1 MTDASTHPVPDTAP
15 EVETRAAMLIRP
27 LYCIAIA
34 FSLFQLYTAVFTPLS
49 SLVVRSVHVGFLI
62 LLALTLYR
70 ANGSGQNKVPWYDWA
85 LGLTGFALGFYHWI
99 FEADIMLRFLPETQD
114 LIVGTLMVALV
125 FEGARRC
132 MGIGLAVV
140 CGLFLLWGL
149 FGQYLPEPLGH
160 RGYAPDQVLQQ
171 LFLGTE
177 GIFGI
182 PTFVSSTYLFLFILF
197 GSFLQQAGMVGLFND
212 LSLGT
217 VGHTKGGPAKVAV
230 VSSGIMGTISGSGI
244 ANVVTTGLFTIPL
257 MKRFGYRPAFAGA
270 VEATAS
276 MGGQIMPPV
285 MGAVAFIM
293 AETIGAPYVDVVKA
307 AAIPAVL
314 YFATVLWMVHLEAGR
329 CNLKGLPKA
338 ECPRPLLALKER
350 WYLLLP
356 LMTLVWL
363 LFGGYTPL
371 FAGTIGLLLTVV
383 LILGSALSGPLR
395 QTYMKVAFWIM
406 VGLACSA
413 FFKYGAGAIFAL
425 IGVLIL
431 PQLILKGGRDTLKL
445 CLDSLAQGAVSAT
458 GVGIACAVVGV
469 IIAILTLTGLP
480 ITIGSAIV
488 DIGQSSLFLS
498 LVLTMLTC
506 IVLGMGI
513 PSIPNY
519 IITSSIAGPVLV
531 QLGVPVIVAHMFVFY
546 FGIMANLTPPVALAA
561 FAAAP
566 IANAPAMRISMICLR
581 IAIAGFLLPFMAVY
595 APALMLQ
602 GDSLWMSAWVTF
614 KAVFAIALWG
624 AAAIGYLYAPLN
636 WPERLWATA
645 AAGCM
650 VVAMPITDEIGLALG
665 ATFLAWH
672 WFQVRRGNSL
682 STEPV

>member
-1 MTDASTHPVPDTAP
+1 MTLT
-15 EVETRAAMLIRP
+15 RP
-27 LYCIAIA
+27 LYGIAIA
-34 FSLFQLYTAVFTPLS
+34 FSLFQLYTAIFTPLS

-70 ANGSGQNKVPWYDWA
+70 ASGSGERRVPWYDW
-85 LGLTGFALGFYHWI
+85 LMGLTGFVLGFYHWV
-99 FEADIMLRFLPETQD
+99 FEAEIMLRFLPETQD
-114 LIVGTLMVALV
+114 LIVGSLMVALV

-132 MGIGLAVV
+132 MGLGLAVV

-149 FGQYLPEPLGH
+149 FGQYLPAPLGH

-197 GSFLQQAGMVGLFND
+197 GSFLQQAGMVNLFND

-293 AETIGAPYVDVVKA
+293 AETIGAPYVEVVKA
-307 AAIPAVL
+307 AAIPAIL

-329 CNLKGLPKA
+329 CNLQGLPKE
-338 ECPRPLLALKER
+338 ECPNPLQALKER

-356 LMTLVWL
+356 LLTLVWL

-371 FAGTIGLLLTVV
+371 FAGTIGLLLTLVM
-383 LILGSALSGPLR
+383 ILGSALSGPLR
-395 QTYMKVAFWIM
+395 HAYMRVAFWIM
-406 VGLACSA
+406 IGLACSA
-413 FFKYGAGAIFAL
+413 FFKFGAGAILAL
-425 IGVLIL
+425 IAVLTV
-431 PQLILKGGRDTLKL
+431 PQLMLRGGRQTLRL

-458 GVGIACAVVGV
+458 SVGIACAVVGV

-480 ITIGSAIV
+480 VTIGSAIV

-498 LVLTMLTC
+498 LLLTMLTC
-506 IVLGMGI
+506 IILGMGI

-566 IANAPAMRISMICLR
+566 IANAPAMQISLICLR
-581 IAIAGFLLPFMAVY
+581 IALAGFLLPFMAVY

-602 GDSLWMSAWVTF
+602 GDSYWLSIQVVF
-614 KAVFAIALWG
+614 KAMFAIALWG
-624 AAAIGYLYAPLN
+624 AAAIGYLRAPMN
-636 WPERLWATA
+636 WPERLWAA
-645 AAGCM
+645 AAAACL
-650 VVAMPITDEIGLALG
+650 VVAMPITDEVGLTLG
-665 ATFLAWH
+665 AAFLGWH
-672 WFQVRRGNSL
+672 WLRARRREAPAMEVS
-682 STEPV
+682 

>member
-602 GDSLWMSAWVTF
+602 GDSLLMSAWVTF

-665 ATFLAWH
+665 AAFLAWH

>member
-1 MTDASTHPVPDTAP
+1 
-15 EVETRAAMLIRP
+15 
-27 LYCIAIA
+27 
-34 FSLFQLYTAVFTPLS
+34 
-49 SLVVRSVHVGFLI
+49 
-62 LLALTLYR
+62 
-70 ANGSGQNKVPWYDWA
+70 
-85 LGLTGFALGFYHWI
+85 
-99 FEADIMLRFLPETQD
+99 
-114 LIVGTLMVALV
+114 
-125 FEGARRC
+125 
-132 MGIGLAVV
+132 
-140 CGLFLLWGL
+140 
-149 FGQYLPEPLGH
+149 
-160 RGYAPDQVLQQ
+160 
-171 LFLGTE
+171 
-177 GIFGI
+177 
-182 PTFVSSTYLFLFILF
+182 
-197 GSFLQQAGMVGLFND
+197 
-212 LSLGT
+212 
-217 VGHTKGGPAKVAV
+217 
-230 VSSGIMGTISGSGI
+230 
-244 ANVVTTGLFTIPL
+244 
-257 MKRFGYRPAFAGA
+257 
-270 VEATAS
+270 
-276 MGGQIMPPV
+276 

-425 IGVLIL
+425 IGILIL

-624 AAAIGYLYAPLN
+624 SAAIGYLYAPLN
-636 WPERLWATA
+636 WPERLWASA

-665 ATFLAWH
+665 AAFLIWH
-672 WFQVRRGNSL
+672 WYQVRRGNSL

>member
-395 QTYMKVAFWIM
+395 QTYMRVAFWIM

>member
-1 MTDASTHPVPDTAP
+1 MTDTSTQPVHSGAQEIEARPMALT
-15 EVETRAAMLIRP
+15 LP

-70 ANGSGQNKVPWYDWA
+70 ANGSGERKVPWYDWL
-85 LGLTGFALGFYHWI
+85 LGLTGFALGFYHWV
-99 FEADIMLRFLPETQD
+99 FEADIMLRFLPETPD
-114 LIVGTLMVALV
+114 LIVGSLMVALV

-132 MGIGLAVV
+132 MGLGLAIV

-149 FGQYLPEPLGH
+149 FGQYLPAPLGH

-197 GSFLQQAGMVGLFND
+197 GSFLQQAGMVNLFND

-293 AETIGAPYVDVVKA
+293 AETIGAPYVEVVKA
-307 AAIPAVL
+307 AAIPAIL

-329 CNLKGLPKA
+329 CNLQGLPKE

-356 LMTLVWL
+356 LLTLVWL

-383 LILGSALSGPLR
+383 MILGSALSGPLR
-395 QTYMKVAFWIM
+395 QTYMRVAFWILI
-406 VGLACSA
+406 GLACSS
-413 FFKYGAGAIFAL
+413 FFKFGAGAILVL
-425 IGVLIL
+425 IAVLIL
-431 PQLILKGGRDTLKL
+431 PQLVLGGGRQMLKL

-458 GVGIACAVVGV
+458 SVGIACAVVGV

-480 ITIGSAIV
+480 VTIGSTIV

-498 LVLTMLTC
+498 LLLTMLTC
-506 IVLGMGI
+506 IILGMGI

-566 IANAPAMRISMICLR
+566 IANAPAMQISLICLR

-602 GDSLWMSAWVTF
+602 GDSYWLSIWVTF
-614 KAVFAIALWG
+614 KAIFAIALWG
-624 AAAIGYLYAPLN
+624 AAAIGYLKAPMS
-636 WPERLWATA
+636 WPERLWATVA
-645 AAGCM
+645 AACL
-650 VVAMPITDEIGLALG
+650 VVAMPVTDEIGLALG
-665 ATFLAWH
+665 AAFLGWH
-672 WFQVRRGNSL
+672 WLRVRRS
-682 STEPV
+682 SIPAVEIS

>member
-425 IGVLIL
+425 IGILIL

-624 AAAIGYLYAPLN
+624 SAAIGYLYAPLN
-636 WPERLWATA
+636 WPERLWASA

-665 ATFLAWH
+665 AAFLIWH
-672 WFQVRRGNSL
+672 WYQVRRGNSL

>member
-1 MTDASTHPVPDTAP
+1 MTDASTHPTPEAAP
-15 EVETRAAMLIRP
+15 EVETRAATLIRP

-70 ANGSGQNKVPWYDWA
+70 ANGSGERKVPWYDWL

-132 MGIGLAVV
+132 MGLGLAVV

-149 FGQYLPEPLGH
+149 FGQYLPDPLGH

-197 GSFLQQAGMVGLFND
+197 GSFLQQAGMVSLFND

-329 CNLKGLPKA
+329 CDLKGLPKA

-413 FFKYGAGAIFAL
+413 FFKFGAAAIFAL

-431 PQLILKGGRDTLKL
+431 PQLVLKGGRNTLKL

-602 GDSLWMSAWVTF
+602 GDSLWMSVWVTF
-614 KAVFAIALWG
+614 KAIFAIALWG
-624 AAAIGYLYAPLN
+624 AAAIGYLQTPLN

-665 ATFLAWH
+665 AAFLAWH
-672 WFQVRRGNSL
+672 WFRVRRSNSL
-682 STEPV
+682 TTEPV

>member
-425 IGVLIL
+425 IGILIL

-624 AAAIGYLYAPLN
+624 SAAIGYLYAPLN

-665 ATFLAWH
+665 AAFLTWH
-672 WFQVRRGNSL
+672 WYQVRRGNSL

>member
-1 MTDASTHPVPDTAP
+1 MTDASTHPTPETAP
-15 EVETRAAMLIRP
+15 EVETRAATLIRP

-70 ANGSGQNKVPWYDWA
+70 ANGSGERKVPWYDWL

-132 MGIGLAVV
+132 MGLGLAVV

-149 FGQYLPEPLGH
+149 FGQYLPDPLGH

-197 GSFLQQAGMVGLFND
+197 GSFLQQAGMVSLFND

-329 CNLKGLPKA
+329 CDLKGLPKE

-413 FFKYGAGAIFAL
+413 FFKFGASAIFAL

-431 PQLILKGGRDTLKL
+431 PQLVLKGGRNTLKL

-561 FAAAP
+561 FAASP

-602 GDSLWMSAWVTF
+602 GDSLWMSVWVTF
-614 KAVFAIALWG
+614 KAIFAIALWG
-624 AAAIGYLYAPLN
+624 AAAIGYLQTPLN

-665 ATFLAWH
+665 AAFLAWH
-672 WFQVRRGNSL
+672 WFRVRRSNSFT
-682 STEPV
+682 TEPV

>member
-1 MTDASTHPVPDTAP
+1 MTDASTHPVPDEAP
-15 EVETRAAMLIRP
+15 EVETRAATLIRP
-27 LYCIAIA
+27 LYCVAIA

-70 ANGSGQNKVPWYDWA
+70 ANGSGTGKVPWYDWL
-85 LGLTGFALGFYHWI
+85 LGLTGFAFGFYHWI

-114 LIVGTLMVALV
+114 LIIGTLMVALV

-132 MGIGLAVV
+132 MGLGLAVV

-329 CNLKGLPKA
+329 CDLKGLPKA

-356 LMTLVWL
+356 LLTLVWL

-395 QTYMKVAFWIM
+395 QTYMKVAFWILI
-406 VGLACSA
+406 GLACSA
-413 FFKYGAGAIFAL
+413 FFKFGAAAIFTL
-425 IGVLIL
+425 IGVLVL
-431 PQLILKGGRDTLKL
+431 PHLLLKGGRNTLKL

-458 GVGIACAVVGV
+458 SVGIACAVVGV

-506 IVLGMGI
+506 IILGMGI

-602 GDSLWMSAWVTF
+602 GDSLWMSIWVTF
-614 KAVFAIALWG
+614 KAIFAIALWG
-624 AAAIGYLYAPLN
+624 AAAIGYLQAPLS
-636 WPERLWATA
+636 WPERLWATL

-665 ATFLAWH
+665 GTFLAWH
-672 WFQVRRGNSL
+672 WFRVRRNSNPAAE
-682 STEPV
+682 TA

>member
-1 MTDASTHPVPDTAP
+1 MTDASTHPAP
-15 EVETRAAMLIRP
+15 EAASEVETRAATLIRP

-70 ANGSGQNKVPWYDWA
+70 ASGSGESRVPWYDWL

-293 AETIGAPYVDVVKA
+293 AETIGAPYVEVVKA

-329 CNLKGLPKA
+329 CDLKGLPKA

-356 LMTLVWL
+356 LATLVWL

-413 FFKYGAGAIFAL
+413 FFKFGAGAIFAL

-431 PQLILKGGRDTLKL
+431 PQLVLKGGRDTLRL
-445 CLDSLAQGAVSAT
+445 CLDSLAQGAISAT

-561 FAAAP
+561 FAASP

-602 GDSLWMSAWVTF
+602 GDNLWMSVWVTF

-624 AAAIGYLYAPLN
+624 AAAIGYLQAPLN

-650 VVAMPITDEIGLALG
+650 VIAMPITDEIGLALG
-665 ATFLAWH
+665 AAFLAWH
-672 WFQVRRGNSL
+672 WMQLRRNARL
-682 STEPV
+682 TTEAV

>member
-1 MTDASTHPVPDTAP
+1 MTDASTHPVPETAP
-15 EVETRAAMLIRP
+15 EVETRAATLIRP

-70 ANGSGQNKVPWYDWA
+70 ANGSGESKVPWYDWL

-149 FGQYLPEPLGH
+149 FGQYLPDPLGH

-197 GSFLQQAGMVGLFND
+197 GSFLQQAGMVSLFNH

-329 CNLKGLPKA
+329 CNLKGLPKE

-413 FFKYGAGAIFAL
+413 FFKFGAGAIFAL

-431 PQLILKGGRDTLKL
+431 PQLVLKGGRSTLKL

-602 GDSLWMSAWVTF
+602 GDSLWMSVWVTF

-624 AAAIGYLYAPLN
+624 AAAIGYLQAPLN
-636 WPERLWATA
+636 WTERLWATA

-650 VVAMPITDEIGLALG
+650 VVAMPITDEIGLTLG
-665 ATFLAWH
+665 AAFLAWH
-672 WFQVRRGNSL
+672 WFRVRRGSSL
-682 STEPV
+682 ATEPA

>member
-1 MTDASTHPVPDTAP
+1 MTDTSTQPVPSAAP
-15 EVETRAAMLIRP
+15 EIEARPMTLTRP

-70 ANGSGQNKVPWYDWA
+70 ARGSGERRVPWYDW
-85 LGLTGFALGFYHWI
+85 LMGLTGFALGFYHWV
-99 FEADIMLRFLPETQD
+99 FEADIMLRFLPETPD
-114 LIVGTLMVALV
+114 LIVGSLMVALV

-132 MGIGLAVV
+132 MGLGLAVV

-149 FGQYLPEPLGH
+149 FGQYLPAPLGH

-197 GSFLQQAGMVGLFND
+197 GSFLQQAGMVNLFND

-293 AETIGAPYVDVVKA
+293 AETIGAPYVEVVKA
-307 AAIPAVL
+307 AAIPAIL

-329 CNLKGLPKA
+329 CNLQGLPKD
-338 ECPRPLLALKER
+338 ECPRPLLALRER

-356 LMTLVWL
+356 LLTLVWL

-383 LILGSALSGPLR
+383 MILGSALSGPLR
-395 QTYMKVAFWIM
+395 QTYMRVAFWILI
-406 VGLACSA
+406 GLACSS
-413 FFKYGAGAIFAL
+413 FFKFGAGAILVL
-425 IGVLIL
+425 IAVLIL
-431 PQLILKGGRDTLKL
+431 PQLVLRGGRQMLKL

-458 GVGIACAVVGV
+458 SVGIACAVVGV

-480 ITIGSAIV
+480 VTIGSTIV

-498 LVLTMLTC
+498 LLLTMLTC
-506 IVLGMGI
+506 IILGMGI

-566 IANAPAMRISMICLR
+566 IANAPAMQISLICLR

-602 GDSLWMSAWVTF
+602 GDSYWLSIWVTF

-624 AAAIGYLYAPLN
+624 AAAIGYLRAPMS

-645 AAGCM
+645 AAACL
-650 VVAMPITDEIGLALG
+650 VVAMPITDEIGLTLG
-665 ATFLAWH
+665 AAFLGWH
-672 WFQVRRGNSL
+672 WLRVRRSRIPAVEM
-682 STEPV
+682 S

>member
-338 ECPRPLLALKER
+338 ECPRPLLALRER

-602 GDSLWMSAWVTF
+602 GDSLLMSAWVTF

-665 ATFLAWH
+665 AAFLAWH

>member
-1 MTDASTHPVPDTAP
+1 MTDTSTQPVHSGAQEIEARPMALT
-15 EVETRAAMLIRP
+15 LP

-70 ANGSGQNKVPWYDWA
+70 ANGSGERKVPWYDWL
-85 LGLTGFALGFYHWI
+85 LGLTGFALGFYHWV
-99 FEADIMLRFLPETQD
+99 FEADIMLRFLPETPD
-114 LIVGTLMVALV
+114 LIVGSLMVALV

-132 MGIGLAVV
+132 MGLGLAIV

-149 FGQYLPEPLGH
+149 FGQYLPAPLGH

-197 GSFLQQAGMVGLFND
+197 GSFLQQAGMVNLFND

-293 AETIGAPYVDVVKA
+293 AETIGAPYVEVVKA
-307 AAIPAVL
+307 AAIPAIL

-329 CNLKGLPKA
+329 CNLQGLPKE

-356 LMTLVWL
+356 LLTLVWL

-383 LILGSALSGPLR
+383 MILGSALSGPLR
-395 QTYMKVAFWIM
+395 QTYMRVAFWILI
-406 VGLACSA
+406 GLACSS
-413 FFKYGAGAIFAL
+413 FFKFGAGAILVL
-425 IGVLIL
+425 IAVLIL
-431 PQLILKGGRDTLKL
+431 PQLVLGGGRQMLKL

-458 GVGIACAVVGV
+458 SVGIACAVVGV

-480 ITIGSAIV
+480 VTIGSTIV

-498 LVLTMLTC
+498 LLLTMLTC
-506 IVLGMGI
+506 IILGMGI

-566 IANAPAMRISMICLR
+566 IANAPAMQISLICLR

-602 GDSLWMSAWVTF
+602 GDSYWLSIWVTF
-614 KAVFAIALWG
+614 KAIFAIALWG
-624 AAAIGYLYAPLN
+624 AAAIGYLKAPMS
-636 WPERLWATA
+636 WPERLWATVA
-645 AAGCM
+645 AACL
-650 VVAMPITDEIGLALG
+650 VVAMPVTDEIGLALG
-665 ATFLAWH
+665 AAFLGWH
-672 WFQVRRGNSL
+672 WLRVRRS
-682 STEPV
+682 SIPAVEMS

>member
-602 GDSLWMSAWVTF
+602 GDSLLMSAWVTF

-650 VVAMPITDEIGLALG
+650 VVAMPVTDEIGLALG
-665 ATFLAWH
+665 AAFLAWH

>member
-383 LILGSALSGPLR
+383 LILGNALSGPLR

-425 IGVLIL
+425 IGILIL

-624 AAAIGYLYAPLN
+624 SAAIGYLYAPLN
-636 WPERLWATA
+636 WPERLWASA

-665 ATFLAWH
+665 AAFLIWH
-672 WFQVRRGNSL
+672 WYQVRRGNSL